1 MSTQPTGSN
10 LHSIKKVIY
19 FNNFSI
25 IYDCFRYNGEFFF
38 HLIFNY
44 FLSFDFNYFLIAVL
58 IFFIPYPFSG
68 NELTVAFID
77 SVKKVIP
84 ALEQMQT
91 PDVEDGVNHDSIIE
105 VICLDDIS
113 KVRIDFINFI
123 DFFSI
128 FLFQI

>member
-1 MSTQPTGSN
+1 M
-10 LHSIKKVIY
+10 
-19 FNNFSI
+19 
-25 IYDCFRYNGEFFF
+25 
-38 HLIFNY
+38 
-44 FLSFDFNYFLIAVL
+44 L

-128 FLFQI
+128 FLFQIWIFSSL